1 MPSLAAILLL
11 ALSRAE
17 IIARFKAPVIT
28 QAEGLV
34 RVFADCPEDMRREY
48 QMPVASFAAET
59 VKSLRRGLSMRS
71 ERSATPGIVIYVG
84 EVRTN
89 VSAVVARAVTNGA
102 SVVSRIYIP
111 APGYADVERL
121 RLEIVKGFYRRVC
134 GKELSDEQA
143 VAAYRASDPDLR
155 LEDMRSGFSGDV
167 DPEGHFLHV
176 SEPRREHPAENLN
189 REYKLTPHT
198 HDALYR
204 LREKWLPLLQSLS
217 EEDNAYL
224 ADPNNTY
231 LVPVRDLMLQ
241 ELVLPDETFLS
252 REEAESAAIRAIEA
266 VDGWKKELT
275 AHIGLDL
282 DVTHI
287 PAGSGRPV
295 WDLVY
300 DLAGDA
306 EFHRLFRSGAAVS
319 DREFDRLDRQSD
331 QDRDAFGGS
340 APLYIFVRIDART
353 GELIG
358 DVHFEM
364 APSDRRME
372 ELLILP

>member
-1 MPSLAAILLL
+1 MLQISTRNRISLRMICCLTAVCIFFSLTPAYAELGSAEIQEIV
-11 ALSRAE
+11 LSRAE
-17 IIARFKAPVIT
+17 EVMSCPPD
-28 QAEGLV
+28 GLV
-34 RVFADCPEDMRREY
+34 LEY
-48 QMPVASFAAET
+48 LTFNEET
-59 VKSLRRGLSMRS
+59 G
-71 ERSATPGIVIYVG
+71 AWHF
-84 EVRTN
+84 EVSWKIR
-89 VSAVVARAVTNGA
+89 
-102 SVVSRIYIP
+102 P
-111 APGYADVERL
+111 
-121 RLEIVKGFYRRVC
+121 
-134 GKELSDEQA
+134 
-143 VAAYRASDPDLR
+143 
-155 LEDMRSGFSGDV
+155 EDMRSGFSGDV

-176 SEPRREHPAENLN
+176 SEPRWEHPAENLN

-295 WDLVY
+295 WDLVN

-306 EFHRLFRSGAAVS
+306 EFHRLCRSGAAVS

-331 QDRDAFGGS
+331 QDREAFGGS

-372 ELLILP
+372 ELLIMP